1 MPCKFYSGAVKPLTP
16 KHASEERQS
25 TCSGMNGG
33 HMRLLA
39 DLFFLFLFFVLLVA
53 WIVVWAAL
61 HLAGGLVHLLLIFA
75 VIALIIHLVRPR
87 RTI

>member
-1 MPCKFYSGAVKPLTP
+1 
-16 KHASEERQS
+16 
-25 TCSGMNGG
+25 
-33 HMRLLA
+33 MRLLA

-75 VIALIIHLVRPR
+75 VIALIIHFVRPR